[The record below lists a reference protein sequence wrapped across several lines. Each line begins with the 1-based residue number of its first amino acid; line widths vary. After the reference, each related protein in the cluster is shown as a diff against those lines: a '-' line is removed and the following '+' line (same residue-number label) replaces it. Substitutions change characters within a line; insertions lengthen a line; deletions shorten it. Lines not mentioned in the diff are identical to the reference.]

1 MDIDMETFPADIQ
14 WVDPSELLL
23 EEINGGVDFLILLVS
38 FYLNILD
45 YCNPR
50 ELSVPK
56 VFVILQFEYQLLLG
70 FQIIQQDKPG
80 NIASF
85 CSFQEMHDLVF
96 YTMHRA
102 SHGIQFSL
110 MSVISERI
118 ERTI

>member
-1 MDIDMETFPADIQ
+1 MDIDMETF
-14 WVDPSELLL
+14 LLL
-23 EEINGGVDFLILLVS
+23 EEINWGVDFFILLIS

-45 YCNPR
+45 HCNLTISA

-56 VFVILQFEYQLLLG
+56 VFVILQFEYHLLLG

-80 NIASF
+80 NITSF
-85 CSFQEMHDLVF
+85 YSFQEMHDLVF

-102 SHGIQFSL
+102 SHGVQFSL

-118 ERTI
+118 